1 MNIFIIFIL
10 IIIIWALIVYYTTKL
25 LNSNRSGLNMSIILA
40 SSIFI
45 LISGLIILYI
55 MYIVFKSKE
64 PITFPKFSDDEKGIV
79 II

>member
-1 MNIFIIFIL
+1 
-10 IIIIWALIVYYTTKL
+10 
-25 LNSNRSGLNMSIILA
+25 MSIILA

-55 MYIVFKSKE
+55 MYIVFKAKE
-64 PITFPKFSDDEKGIV
+64 PITFPKFSDDGKGIV